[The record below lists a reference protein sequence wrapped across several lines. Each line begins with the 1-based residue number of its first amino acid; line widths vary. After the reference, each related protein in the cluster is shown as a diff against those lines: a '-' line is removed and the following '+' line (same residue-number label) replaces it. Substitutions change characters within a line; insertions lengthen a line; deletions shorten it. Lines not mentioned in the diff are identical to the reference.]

1 MEDTSKLK
9 TFPFNERPAMK
20 INVPGD
26 ADLIFFFG
34 LMLTDDLVEDSVK
47 KTNENVHKT
56 INRNRPL
63 RCRSTWNSWTDVT
76 VDKMRKFIWLIF
88 SMGQYLCHLI
98 WSTGA
103 RICFLRWEKDWSP
116 SCDFSLL
123 VKNRSLKMIGWVG
136 SGWYWIIW
144 IRLCLMW

>member
-9 TFPFNERPAMK
+9 TFPFNERAAMK

-26 ADLIFFFG
+26 ADPIFFFG

-63 RCRSTWNSWTDVT
+63 RCRST
-76 VDKMRKFIWLIF
+76 
-88 SMGQYLCHLI
+88 
-98 WSTGA
+98 
-103 RICFLRWEKDWSP
+103 
-116 SCDFSLL
+116 
-123 VKNRSLKMIGWVG
+123 
-136 SGWYWIIW
+136 
-144 IRLCLMW
+144 